1 MTRTLRRAG
10 SSKRGASWRDR
21 VTVASRRLERA
32 VGLLG
37 RSHLDA
43 GEALWITPCHGVHTW
58 FMRFSIDVIA
68 MDADGVV
75 VDAVSTLKPWRM
87 RLPKP
92 GAHSVLELPAG
103 TLADRA
109 CESRGPDSDSVM
121 DLSDFLTAKARG
133 RWSAI
138 KDAGQTR

>member
-1 MTRTLRRAG
+1 MTQRFVA
-10 SSKRGASWRDR
+10 RDAENGTIIANR
-21 VTVASRRLERA
+21 VTVASRRLDRA

-37 RSHLDA
+37 RSQLEA

-58 FMRFSIDVIA
+58 FMRFSIDIIA

-92 GAHSVLELPAG
+92 GAYSVLELPAG
-103 TLADRA
+103 TLLTTPVKVGDR
-109 CESRGPDSDSVM
+109 
-121 DLSDFLTAKARG
+121 
-133 RWSAI
+133 I
-138 KDAGQTR
+138 QIQ

>member
-1 MTRTLRRAG
+1 MMSGHYIARDLETGHIVA
-10 SSKRGASWRDR
+10 DR
-21 VTVASRRLERA
+21 VTVASRRLDRA

-68 MDADGVV
+68 LNAEGVV
-75 VDAVSTLKPWRM
+75 VDAVSVLKPWRM

-92 GAHSVLELPAG
+92 GAVSVLELPAG
-103 TLADRA
+103 TLLNT
-109 CESRGPDSDSVM
+109 P
-121 DLSDFLTAKARG
+121 
-133 RWSAI
+133 
-138 KDAGQTR
+138 TRIGHRIQIQ

>member
-1 MTRTLRRAG
+1 MTKHFVA
-10 SSKRGASWRDR
+10 RDAESGTIVANR
-21 VTVASRRLERA
+21 VTVASRRLDRA

-37 RSHLDA
+37 RSHLEA

-58 FMRFSIDVIA
+58 FMRFSIDIIA

-92 GAHSVLELPAG
+92 GAYSVLELRAG
-103 TLADRA
+103 TLLTSPVKVGDR
-109 CESRGPDSDSVM
+109 
-121 DLSDFLTAKARG
+121 
-133 RWSAI
+133 I
-138 KDAGQTR
+138 QIQ